1 MANRSVP
8 PEVKCQMVSKTF
20 GEGVTAVSAVAPT
33 NITFKSGT
41 TTALVGPS
49 GCGKSTLLRMIAGL
63 ESASQGAIMHDDDT
77 PDQMKKRG
85 EIAVAFQEASLL
97 PWRTVTRNVMLARR
111 LAGLAPNPDLVQ
123 ELIEMVGLS
132 GFENKRPAE
141 LSGGM
146 RQRAAIARC
155 MASEPRLLL
164 LDEPFGAVDEL
175 TRKRLNV
182 ELPPVWER
190 RGATCILVTHSV
202 AEAVLLCD
210 RVIALS
216 HRPAS
221 IIGDVEV
228 KLERPRTKDMI
239 DSDEFRDAVS
249 EIEAILAAQHELGHE
264 SAA

>member
-8 PEVKCQMVSKTF
+8 PQVKCQLVSKTF
-20 GEGVTAVSAVAPT
+20 GEGARAVAAVAPT
-33 NITFKSGT
+33 NITFESGT

-63 ESASQGAIMHDDDT
+63 EHTSQGAIMHDEDT
-77 PDQMKKRG
+77 PDQMTKRG

-97 PWRTVTRNVMLARR
+97 PWRTVTRNISLARR
-111 LAGLAPNPDLVQ
+111 LAGLTPDPRLVQ

-132 GFENKRPAE
+132 GFEHKRPAE

-175 TRKRLNV
+175 TRKRLNI
-182 ELPPVWER
+182 ELPPVWEQ
-190 RGATCILVTHSV
+190 RGATCVLVTHSV

-216 HRPAS
+216 HRPAA
-221 IIGDVEV
+221 IVGDIDI
-228 KLERPRTKDMI
+228 KLDRPRTEDMI
-239 DSDEFRDAVS
+239 GSAPFRQAVS
-249 EIEAILAAQHELGHE
+249 EIEAILAAQHRTSDRLN
-264 SAA
+264 